1 MAQSPDDNGIAGFLS
16 RLSFTTRFRTGAK
29 DKRHEEVLRIKWH
42 EVVVLD
48 WRR

>member
-1 MAQSPDDNGIAGFLS
+1 LYTDVGGHMHSSS

>member
-1 MAQSPDDNGIAGFLS
+1 LPGPQCVS